1 MGLLSSI
8 LAMLLSLIGAGSC
21 SSLALL
27 LSLLGAGS
35 CWAGGDGVEFENE
48 FGSVT
53 LGVVSAN
60 RQLPPCQVP
69 VTPCSWPT
77 VIPPEWREVTEDIKI
92 ISVTSEASNGPPYAI
107 KPEQP
112 SKPKPKPKKKSK
124 PRDPYKREGKYW
136 LVPPFLIG
144 AASVLVLYVF
154 IHCVYLHCY
163 TNRKGDTNIKKR
175 TAPTILFNEAHS
187 NASPMQVLTPMVKY
201 DGPYGKTEVVEAQ
214 PFLVCQPFDE
224 GDDASEPC
232 LEKRP
237 SIQVQLPRW
246 LGGGGGGRG
255 DEPRRS
261 VCSTGAIMEDTGG
274 GLEAPDGDRLHQ
286 TRASICFVPVGHSV
300 GDASDTST
308 EWTPLQGF
316 VYSSFVFA
324 RKPSYNMAVG
334 AGGLDSAYSLNDEST
349 TSPPFL
355 QVPGSSD
362 NHLLGSQLSNP
373 DLTSG
378 TSMLDIAGDIKITV
392 SADPTADTSEDP
404 VDNIRIRFSPPVSRH
419 KQTSSPTCDI
429 KLHKQTSSPTG
440 DIKLLIS
447 PDSPDCAI
455 NGSIN
460 NHSPS
465 TPSVTITIDDDSGNK
480 ADELQ

>member
-1 MGLLSSI
+1 MLSSI
-8 LAMLLSLIGAGSC
+8 LAMLLSPLGTGSC

-27 LSLLGAGS
+27 LSLLGVGS
-35 CWAGGDGVEFENE
+35 CWPGGDGVED

-53 LGVVSAN
+53 LGLVAAD

-77 VIPPEWREVTEDIKI
+77 VIPPEWRGVTEDIKI
-92 ISVTSEASNGPPYAI
+92 ISVTSQASNGPPYVI

-112 SKPKPKPKKKSK
+112 SKPKPKKKPKT
-124 PRDPYKREGKYW
+124 RDPYKREGKYW

-224 GDDASEPC
+224 ADDASEPC

-255 DEPRRS
+255 DEPRLS
-261 VCSTGAIMEDTGG
+261 VCSTGAIMEGTGG

-300 GDASDTST
+300 GDASETST

-316 VYSSFVFA
+316 VYSSFVLA

-334 AGGLDSAYSLNDEST
+334 AGSLESAYSLNDEST
-349 TSPPFL
+349 TSLPFL

-362 NHLLGSQLSNP
+362 TQLLGSQLSNP
-373 DLTSG
+373 NLTSG
-378 TSMLDIAGDIKITV
+378 TSMLDIAGNIKITV

-404 VDNIRIRFSPPVSRH
+404 VDYVRFSPPVSKH
-419 KQTSSPTCDI
+419 KQSSFPTGDI
-429 KLHKQTSSPTG
+429 KLHKQTNNPTG

-447 PDSPDCAI
+447 PDSPDSAI

-460 NHSPS
+460 NLSPS
-465 TPSVTITIDDDSGNK
+465 APSVTITIDDDSGNK